1 MLSVENCLSMPDPD
15 WFHLPKETSIGQM
28 LARWIEKC
36 FQLMEMLLVTKWG
49 NLKSNLF
56 STEKQQNGKMFQH
69 LQAIPVS
76 KVLTYMTFS
85 KNGDQESTNFA

>member
-1 MLSVENCLSMPDPD
+1 MPDPD

-85 KNGDQESTNFA
+85 KNGDQESTNFV

>member
-1 MLSVENCLSMPDPD
+1 MFSVENCLSMPDPD

-36 FQLMEMLLVTKWG
+36 FQLMEMLLVTKWR

-56 STEKQQNGKMFQH
+56 SVEKQQIVH
-69 LQAIPVS
+69 VS
-76 KVLTYMTFS
+76 TLTSYS
-85 KNGDQESTNFA
+85 SI